1 VERIEIGLPQGPF
14 AQPQFDRHIVEP
26 SRSKTAMEMPQSWN
40 NHPDNGNLH
49 VRPGLVEN
57 QEIQAKTFGEL
68 DAGENLLAP
77 IETGKF

>member
-1 VERIEIGLPQGPF
+1 
-14 AQPQFDRHIVEP
+14 
-26 SRSKTAMEMPQSWN
+26 MEMPQSWN

-57 QEIQAKTFGEL
+57 QEIQSKTFGEL
-68 DAGENLLAP
+68 DAGENQLAP